1 MIPAIAVVSV
11 QRRVCVR
18 GRITASREGGMP
30 RKKSLFHPGELT
42 IFHLWGS
49 VWKRTSGCEG
59 GQGRV
64 CGRGVQL
71 RQLQCHMVGDRSF
84 RREPTM
90 GYLFIAL
97 TVLLTGYAQ
106 VILKY
111 EINSVTNMPSGL
123 PMIGFL
129 VKFTLLRP
137 LVLSGF
143 LSGLLASF
151 TWMAAL
157 SKFELSYA
165 YPFMSLN
172 FVFVVALSFLLFGE
186 GMHAYKFVGLALI
199 CLGVFFVSKAPIE
212 PQRLQASKT
221 PEVVATAD
229 SSPGY
234 NDRAAV
240 TDRDIRSLSP

>member
-1 MIPAIAVVSV
+1 
-11 QRRVCVR
+11 
-18 GRITASREGGMP
+18 
-30 RKKSLFHPGELT
+30 
-42 IFHLWGS
+42 
-49 VWKRTSGCEG
+49 
-59 GQGRV
+59 
-64 CGRGVQL
+64 
-71 RQLQCHMVGDRSF
+71 
-84 RREPTM
+84 M

-111 EINSVTNMPSGL
+111 EINSVPNMPTGL

-172 FVFVVALSFLLFGE
+172 FIFVVALSFVLFGE
-186 GMHAYKFVGLALI
+186 GMHVYKFLGLSLI
-199 CLGVFFVSKAPIE
+199 CLGVLFVSKAPIDQ
-212 PQRLQASKT
+212 QRLQAPKIA
-221 PEVVATAD
+221 EVSAPAKPILD
-229 SSPGY
+229 H
-234 NDRAAV
+234 NEK
-240 TDRDIRSLSP
+240 IRSLTR